1 MIDWLGWFATA
12 VFLTSYFTKQS
23 ATLRRIQGL
32 AACLWAVYGV
42 LIHALPVV
50 VANLL
55 VAGVALASS
64 FQRRRVPLAEPPAP

>member
-1 MIDWLGWFATA
+1 MLDWLGWFATA
-12 VFLTSYFTKQS
+12 VFVTSYFTKQS
-23 ATLRRIQGL
+23 ATLRRIQGV

-50 VANLL
+50 VANVI

-64 FQRRRVPLAEPPAP
+64 FKRRVKAEASGS